1 MTRICAWCGE
11 VMDPGDPADPR
22 VTHGICER
30 CRVGARAE
38 MDALFANERQEG
50 QHENGGSHY

>member
-22 VTHGICER
+22 VTHGICEG
-30 CRVGARAE
+30 CMVAARAE
-38 MDALFANERQEG
+38 MDALFANDGREARHG
-50 QHENGGSHY
+50 DGR